1 MPTLERQ
8 GKVFLLDLGSDENR
22 WTPTWMESFGE
33 HLDRIESSPGA
44 RALVTLASG
53 KYWSTGLD
61 LAWLEANP
69 KETRPIGRLF
79 LELLA
84 RMLTLPVPC
93 VAAIQGHAVGAGAM
107 LAIAHDF
114 RVMSSEQGRLWFPE
128 VDLHLSF
135 TDGVS
140 ALIQAKLS
148 PPAAHRSMLTGHRWS
163 AVEAHAAGIV
173 DAVATSDQ
181 VTTTALDLATS
192 LAAKDGGTLGAIK
205 RRMYAN
211 EHSALL
217 DDAAAVAR
225 GDSVGDWTDV

>member
-1 MPTLERQ
+1 
-8 GKVFLLDLGSDENR
+8 
-22 WTPTWMESFGE
+22 
-33 HLDRIESSPGA
+33 
-44 RALVTLASG
+44 
-53 KYWSTGLD
+53 
-61 LAWLEANP
+61 
-69 KETRPIGRLF
+69 
-79 LELLA
+79 
-84 RMLTLPVPC
+84 
-93 VAAIQGHAVGAGAM
+93 
-107 LAIAHDF
+107 
-114 RVMSSEQGRLWFPE
+114 
-128 VDLHLSF
+128 
-135 TDGVS
+135 
-140 ALIQAKLS
+140 
-148 PPAAHRSMLTGHRWS
+148 MLTGHRWS